1 MNREAWRRP
10 HVHFSLKGSE
20 NIVVV
25 FQRRW
30 EETSGTG
37 LLVFAG
43 LDDSLKCSISH
54 IINKHKA
61 KHKFGEQEARRVCEC
76 LALI

>member
-1 MNREAWRRP
+1 M
-10 HVHFSLKGSE
+10 G
-20 NIVVV
+20 V

-30 EETSGTG
+30 EETSGMG